1 MSNDNH
7 KFEKIVAFI
16 KRLYP
21 NKEYIPLHEPRF
33 IGAEKEYL
41 IDCIDSGFVS
51 SVGEY
56 VNRFEQKITEYTGAK
71 HAVATVNGT
80 AALHVALILAG
91 LKNGDEVITQA
102 VTFIATANAISYCD
116 AKPVFLDSDR
126 ETLGLSPEAL
136 EQFLN
141 KNCIIKDDGFTYN
154 KKTNN
159 RISACVPMHVF
170 GHPVKIEE
178 ICQICGRNNIP
189 VVEDA
194 AESIGSFYKERHTG
208 TFGCMGILSF
218 NGNKTIT
225 TGGGGM
231 IITNNEE
238 LLKKAKHITT
248 TARISHPWEIMHDKI
263 AFNYRMPNINATLGC
278 AQLEKL
284 PEHIENKRKIA
295 KQYKEFFSSI
305 DIHFVDESSFT
316 RSNYW
321 LNAII
326 FNGIE
331 ERNAFL
337 EYSNN
342 NGVMTRPIWRLMPDL
357 DMYKNC
363 QTDELLNAKWLADR
377 VVNIPSS
384 VII

>member
-1 MSNDNH
+1 MSNNNH
-7 KFEKIVAFI
+7 KFQEIVSFI

-21 NKEYIPLHEPRF
+21 NREYIPLHEPCF
-33 IGAEKEYL
+33 AGNEKKYL
-41 IDCIDSGFVS
+41 LECIDSGFVS

-56 VNRFEQKITEYTGAK
+56 VTRFEQEFAEYTGVNYAI
-71 HAVATVNGT
+71 ATVNGT

-91 LKNGDEVITQA
+91 VKRDDEVITQA
-102 VTFIATANAISYCD
+102 VTFIATANAISYCG
-116 AKPVFLDSDR
+116 ANPIFLDSDR

-141 KNCIIKDDGFTYN
+141 EDCIIKDDGFTYN
-154 KKTNN
+154 KSNN
-159 RISACVPMHVF
+159 NKISACVPMHVF
-170 GHPVKIEE
+170 GHPVKIDE
-178 ICQICGRNNIP
+178 ICDLCKKFNIT
-189 VVEDA
+189 VIEDA
-194 AESIGSFYKERHTG
+194 AESVGSFYKERHTG

-231 IITNNEE
+231 IIANNKE
-238 LLKKAKHITT
+238 LAIKAKHITT
-248 TARISHPWEIMHDKI
+248 TARIVHSWEIMHDTI
-263 AFNYRMPNINATLGC
+263 AFNYRMPNINAALGC

-342 NGVMTRPIWRLMPDL
+342 NGVMTRPIWRIIPHL

-363 QTDELLNAKWLADR
+363 QTDELSNAKWLAER